1 MKSLILSVAITLLHI
16 GSIYSQSQLELEV
29 VKQLNIYRKKHN
41 LGSVKYDSELSKVAE
56 YHTKYII
63 ECHKVNHAVH
73 YEKNPH
79 NEQFD
84 LKNFKELSFEQ
95 RTLISPDRNMW
106 GEIQMESASYLKN
119 ASIESIAKGIIA
131 SFAGSPKHNDI
142 MLADDAGGGG
152 KHIVGLSI
160 IKIDEPYGDYSIYS
174 INIDFGVIVGQKN
187 P

>member
-1 MKSLILSVAITLLHI
+1 MKKFISLISLFLIFSNFT
-16 GSIYSQSQLELEV
+16 YSQTALELEV
-29 VKQLNIYRKKHN
+29 VKQLNIYRKKHK
-41 LGSVKYDSELSKVAE
+41 LGPVKYDSVLSKVAE
-56 YHTKYII
+56 HHTKYII
-63 ECHKVNHAVH
+63 ECNKINHIVNQ
-73 YEKNPH
+73 EKNPH
-79 NEQFD
+79 DEQFD
-84 LKNFKELSFEQ
+84 IKNFKELSFNQ

-106 GEIQMESASYLKN
+106 SEIMIAASLYSKD

-152 KHIVGLSI
+152 KDIVGLSI